1 MGHERRP
8 GGGET
13 RTTCTPIRLAA
24 RCSLAGAPSW
34 QEESSCFK
42 NNLLALALGK
52 KDLAHPAPA
61 CQVAALMKDY
71 AFAHKLP
78 NIIKQG
84 FRQLGLVYFFTAG
97 EPEVRHRTL
106 VMRTGRAAL
115 GGNRGFK

>member
-1 MGHERRP
+1 
-8 GGGET
+8 
-13 RTTCTPIRLAA
+13 
-24 RCSLAGAPSW
+24 
-34 QEESSCFK
+34 
-42 NNLLALALGK
+42 
-52 KDLAHPAPA
+52 
-61 CQVAALMKDY
+61 MKDY